1 MDLQLTDQTA
11 FVAGAS
17 KGLGYA
23 TACALAAEGCRVAVC
38 SRDETRIT
46 GAAAAIADETD
57 QPAEAVFPVVCD
69 VTDEAAVAHAIE
81 TTVAQF
87 GALHVLITNAGGPPA
102 GTATSVKPDDWPAA
116 LELNLLSTIALCR
129 HATPHLQAAAAEDD
143 GHARIIMIASA
154 AAKEPIPR
162 LALSN
167 TARAGVLGYMK
178 SLAADLGPAGI
189 TVNAVLPGYMRTER
203 LNDLADS
210 TRAGTGQTR
219 EAVFAGWAE
228 NNALKRI
235 GTPAEFAATVAFLA
249 GKPAGY
255 ITGTAVPI
263 DGGRT
268 KHLL

>member
-1 MDLQLTDQTA
+1 
-11 FVAGAS
+11 
-17 KGLGYA
+17 
-23 TACALAAEGCRVAVC
+23 
-38 SRDETRIT
+38 
-46 GAAAAIADETD
+46 
-57 QPAEAVFPVVCD
+57 
-69 VTDEAAVAHAIE
+69 
-81 TTVAQF
+81 
-87 GALHVLITNAGGPPA
+87 
-102 GTATSVKPDDWPAA
+102 
-116 LELNLLSTIALCR
+116 
-129 HATPHLQAAAAEDD
+129 
-143 GHARIIMIASA
+143 
-154 AAKEPIPR
+154 
-162 LALSN
+162 
-167 TARAGVLGYMK
+167 
-178 SLAADLGPAGI
+178 
-189 TVNAVLPGYMRTER
+189 VNAVLPGYTRTER

>member
-102 GTATSVKPDDWPAA
+102 GTATSVGPDDWPAA
-116 LELNLLSTIALCR
+116 LKLNLLSTIALCR
-129 HATPHLQAAAAEDD
+129 HATPHLQAAAA
-143 GHARIIMIASA
+143 
-154 AAKEPIPR
+154 
-162 LALSN
+162 
-167 TARAGVLGYMK
+167 
-178 SLAADLGPAGI
+178 
-189 TVNAVLPGYMRTER
+189 
-203 LNDLADS
+203 
-210 TRAGTGQTR
+210 
-219 EAVFAGWAE
+219 
-228 NNALKRI
+228 
-235 GTPAEFAATVAFLA
+235 
-249 GKPAGY
+249 
-255 ITGTAVPI
+255 
-263 DGGRT
+263 
-268 KHLL
+268 